1 MKICVPI
8 QILDE
13 KLSMWIRIELKKNPK
28 KLFKK
33 IKNYIWQVQI
43 CAKLNPLV
51 LEKRKKERK
60 EVSIGPPFC
69 FISSLAQST

>member
-28 KLFKK
+28 K
-33 IKNYIWQVQI
+33 II
-43 CAKLNPLV
+43 
-51 LEKRKKERK
+51 
-60 EVSIGPPFC
+60 
-69 FISSLAQST
+69 